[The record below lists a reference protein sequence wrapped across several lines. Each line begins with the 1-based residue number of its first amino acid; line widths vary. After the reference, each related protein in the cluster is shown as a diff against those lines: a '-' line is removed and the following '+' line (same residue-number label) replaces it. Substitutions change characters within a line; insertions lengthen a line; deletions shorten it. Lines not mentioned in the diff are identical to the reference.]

1 MSVSLLLFC
10 KQVYNVSVLFVASYF
25 PKQTSDI
32 LVFSPTS
39 VDDLLM
45 QLIFQKI
52 QSGRSH
58 QNRIP
63 LTFYHQ
69 VNKLQ
74 INWTGLLLLLSSKFY
89 WIKQKQHFLNFFIVH
104 RQCSLLF
111 LLLLLFFFSVG
122 FPLYTAIIFLSSSG
136 ISYVYIF
143 SLHMSSSGDCI
154 DSCEPRSGPPFHPQI
169 YIFDFTP
176 DISTWIAVGHLIF
189 TRFIDDINIYSPNL
203 FILLVFPISV
213 QAPLATFIPRRRRRR
228 KKAATFFKI

>member
-1 MSVSLLLFC
+1 MLKSYPRTRVWFGPGTDTVLLF
-10 KQVYNVSVLFVASYF
+10 
-25 PKQTSDI
+25 
-32 LVFSPTS
+32 SPC
-39 VDDLLM
+39 
-45 QLIFQKI
+45 IGF
-52 QSGRSH
+52 
-58 QNRIP
+58 
-63 LTFYHQ
+63 
-69 VNKLQ
+69 
-74 INWTGLLLLLSSKFY
+74 SSKDSHL
-89 WIKQKQHFLNFFIVH
+89 IGRNH
-104 RQCSLLF
+104 RRMWNKNLHLLF
-111 LLLLLFFFSVG
+111 H
-122 FPLYTAIIFLSSSG
+122 LYAIIFLSSSG

-154 DSCEPRSGPPFHPQI
+154 DSCDPRSGPPFHPQI